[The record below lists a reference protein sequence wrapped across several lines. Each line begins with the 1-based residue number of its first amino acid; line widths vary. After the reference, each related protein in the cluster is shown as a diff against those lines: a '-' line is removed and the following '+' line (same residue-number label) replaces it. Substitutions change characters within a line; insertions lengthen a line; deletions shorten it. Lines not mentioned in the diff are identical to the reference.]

1 MIQQIF
7 VVAQT
12 AEPVRSVLLQTPKAW
27 TFAIFP
33 CIMLLVVICFWGLV
47 IFGLVKLI
55 KYLGSAGREQKLIRM
70 ELSKLADEVQQIR
83 QELKAKPINQ
93 TSADR

>member
-7 VVAQT
+7 VAAQT
-12 AEPVRSVLLQTPKAW
+12 AGPARSVLLQPHSAW
-27 TFAIFP
+27 FFAIFP
-33 CIMLLVVICFWGLV
+33 CIMLLVGICFWGLV

-55 KYLGSAGREQKLIRM
+55 KYLGSAGKEQKLIRM

-83 QELKAKPINQ
+83 QDLKTKSTNEA
-93 TSADR
+93 SEDR

>member
-12 AEPVRSVLLQTPKAW
+12 AEPVSVLLQPPRAW

-33 CIMLLVVICFWGLV
+33 CIMLLVGICFWGLV

-55 KYLGSAGREQKLIRM
+55 KYLGSAGKEQKLIRM
-70 ELSKLADEVQQIR
+70 ELSKIADEVER
-83 QELKAKPINQ
+83 MRKKSE
-93 TSADR
+93 SSEDS